1 MAGKE
6 RPPGFDE
13 FDARLSRLRRPG
25 ERARVEDGSERPRW
39 GDGLQVGIELVAGLA
54 GGLLLGWALDSWL
67 GTAPLLLVS
76 GFVMGAAAGMLNA
89 WRWMRRLEARL
100 RESGP
105 AEAPGRGKERG

>member
-1 MAGKE
+1 MAGNE

-13 FDARLSRLRRPG
+13 FDARLSRLRRP
-25 ERARVEDGSERPRW
+25 EAPARVEDGSGRPRW

-67 GTAPLLLVS
+67 GTAPFLLVV

-100 RESGP
+100 REGGP
-105 AEAPGRGKERG
+105 AEEPGRGKERG